1 MKRFARATVYTKTQL
16 QRDIRAS
23 IVRVFLSLQRRD
35 TLCLYLF
42 IIIFYLIFLH
52 NKNCSLLYCNA
63 LFLKLI
69 DNKEEKT
76 TINKY

>member
-42 IIIFYLIFLH
+42 IIIFYLIFF
-52 NKNCSLLYCNA
+52 A
-63 LFLKLI
+63 
-69 DNKEEKT
+69 
-76 TINKY
+76 